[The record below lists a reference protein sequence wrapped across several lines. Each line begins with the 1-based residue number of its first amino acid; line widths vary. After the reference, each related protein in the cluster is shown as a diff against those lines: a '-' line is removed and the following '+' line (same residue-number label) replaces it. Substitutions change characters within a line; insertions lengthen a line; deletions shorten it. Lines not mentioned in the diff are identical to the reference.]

1 MGFWKA
7 LTGKTWSETV
17 SGGGSS
23 SSSSSSS
30 NKDKDDKSTTLGQVS
45 QTGQYAGDGFEWKQN
60 DNTNA
65 LTRVYTGVGKDNN
78 LGTDVK
84 IAGASDKNTKN
95 AIAAIS
101 ANEGSVFATTKA
113 SGTTGIPFIDPAK
126 SFTEE
131 QGISYTPTITYDS
144 TKTGAEN
151 EAIRADQT
159 PSVPAIKPEPRPCLL
174 YTSPSPRDGL
184 LSRMPSSA

>member
-7 LTGKTWSETV
+7 LTGKSWKETV

-23 SSSSSSS
+23 TP
-30 NKDKDDKSTTLGQVS
+30 KKDDKKKSTTLGQVS
-45 QTGQYAGDGFEWKQN
+45 QTGQYAGDGFEWVQN

-95 AIAAIS
+95 
-101 ANEGSVFATTKA
+101 
-113 SGTTGIPFIDPAK
+113 
-126 SFTEE
+126 
-131 QGISYTPTITYDS
+131 TI
-144 TKTGAEN
+144 N
-151 EAIRADQT
+151 W
-159 PSVPAIKPEPRPCLL
+159 
-174 YTSPSPRDGL
+174 
-184 LSRMPSSA
+184 M